1 VIYYELFISWNIPRM
16 LSQTQLPL
24 PSDSIIDK
32 VLPNFDWK
40 NMILTY
46 IKDFS
51 RKDGLNLPDFKG
63 KKIQKHQKYM
73 ISSSR

>member
-1 VIYYELFISWNIPRM
+1 M

-24 PSDSIIDK
+24 PGDSIIDK
-32 VLPNFDWK
+32 VLPNFDLK

-46 IKDFS
+46 KKDFS
-51 RKDGLNLPDFKG
+51 RKNGPNLPDFKG